1 MSYQAKDS
9 SVFGTQLSV
18 QEVTVQLGNPI
29 ISATSGSTI
38 TINFQ
43 ETLASVAAVLFVDDS
58 AGTVAPVAAANRTVS
73 GSTLALTLSAALA
86 ANDAVIVQYSTID

>member
-9 SVFGTQLSV
+9 NVFGTQLSV

-29 ISATSGSTI
+29 CSTSGSTV

-43 ETLASVAAVLFVDDS
+43 ETLAAVQDALFIDDS
-58 AGTVAPVAAANRTVS
+58 AGTCAPVTFANRAIS
-73 GSTLALTLSAALA
+73 GSSVTLTLSAPLA